1 MFWYS
6 NAGGDDAMEVVMVN
20 MVFQGR
26 RKMVKVREARRRAPM
41 VEAATRRSAGI
52 LSQEFFFNSAI
63 SSCILAIFAF
73 RFTSNFMKIL

>member
-41 VEAATRRSAGI
+41 VEAATRRSACI
-52 LSQEFFFNSAI
+52 LSQEFFLTLLF
-63 SSCILAIFAF
+63 LFAF
-73 RFTSNFMKIL
+73 